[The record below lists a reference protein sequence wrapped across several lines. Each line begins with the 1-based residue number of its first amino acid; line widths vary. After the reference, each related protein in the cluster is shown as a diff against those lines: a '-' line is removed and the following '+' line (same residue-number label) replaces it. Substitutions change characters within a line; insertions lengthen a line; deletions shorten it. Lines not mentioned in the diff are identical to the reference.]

1 MNSLEQTQ
9 TPAAPAIPDW
19 IKYSLI
25 HPAASYLLIAI
36 GIFAPGIVAY
46 FLMLL
51 VVMAN
56 LPGEFFSVSLLM
68 HYGVYFPFTESGLWS
83 QVVLMVPMTWLLVIF
98 PLFWIIQIFK
108 RSHS

>member
-36 GIFAPGIVAY
+36 GIFAPGIVSF
-46 FLMLL
+46 FLMFF

-56 LPGEFFSVSLLM
+56 VPGDWIVDLLLM
-68 HYGVYFPFTESGLWS
+68 RFDLRYPFTMPGLWS
-83 QVVLMVPMTWLLVIF
+83 QVALMVPVTWLLVIF
-98 PLFWIIQIFK
+98 PLFWIIHAFK
-108 RSHS
+108 RSHP